1 MWCQKLLVYRRIVPV
16 PDFCPRHL
24 YHFVPGEDSK
34 LENRGQ
40 NGTRV
45 ICVYV
50 NMSPPEMTH
59 SEHYVKH
66 VCPNMNS
73 IWTQFDI
80 LWPQSDPMRPI
91 FDLRWTLSEPSWSI
105 YDPRLTQYELNLN
118 PVWQSMTPIRP
129 KLWCNMLIEMNHLW
143 WTFFISL
150 PLFCYKWSFIAQ
162 WHCTCDYLW

>member
-1 MWCQKLLVYRRIVPV
+1 MRVQKKVITKVYRRIVPV

-66 VCPNMNS
+66 V
-73 IWTQFDI
+73 
-80 LWPQSDPMRPI
+80 
-91 FDLRWTLSEPSWSI
+91 
-105 YDPRLTQYELNLN
+105 
-118 PVWQSMTPIRP
+118 
-129 KLWCNMLIEMNHLW
+129 
-143 WTFFISL
+143 
-150 PLFCYKWSFIAQ
+150 
-162 WHCTCDYLW
+162 

>member
-1 MWCQKLLVYRRIVPV
+1 MRVQKKVITKVYRRIVPV

-73 IWTQFDI
+73 I
-80 LWPQSDPMRPI
+80 
-91 FDLRWTLSEPSWSI
+91 
-105 YDPRLTQYELNLN
+105 
-118 PVWQSMTPIRP
+118 
-129 KLWCNMLIEMNHLW
+129 
-143 WTFFISL
+143 
-150 PLFCYKWSFIAQ
+150 
-162 WHCTCDYLW
+162 

>member
-1 MWCQKLLVYRRIVPV
+1 MIKAINQNKVYRRIVPV

-91 FDLRWTLSEPSWSI
+91 LWPMNTIWTKLEHLWPQIDPIFTQFEPSLTI
-105 YDPRLTQYELNLN
+105 YDPSYDVT
-118 PVWQSMTPIRP
+118 
-129 KLWCNMLIEMNHLW
+129 CNM
-143 WTFFISL
+143 
-150 PLFCYKWSFIAQ
+150 KWII
-162 WHCTCDYLW
+162 CDGYFS